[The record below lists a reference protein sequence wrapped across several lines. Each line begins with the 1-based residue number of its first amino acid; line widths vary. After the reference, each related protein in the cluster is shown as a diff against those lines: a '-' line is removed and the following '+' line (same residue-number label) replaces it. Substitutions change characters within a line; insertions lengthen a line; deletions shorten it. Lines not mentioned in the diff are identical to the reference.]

1 MGRPQVKRSFG
12 SPRRRKENNIKM
24 DLKETGWETIE
35 WNYLAWDKNKSQAFV
50 NAVINLEVL

>member
-1 MGRPQVKRSFG
+1 
-12 SPRRRKENNIKM
+12 M

-35 WNYLAWDKNKSQAFV
+35 WNYLAWDKNNSQAFV